1 MAKRTCRRRTFAQ
14 VRREEHVSL
23 ARYLNNHAEKL
34 DATDQR
40 EAGAIVR
47 ALGGNLM
54 AGLAE

>member
-1 MAKRTCRRRTFAQ
+1 MKRKVNRRTFKM

-40 EAGAIVR
+40 EAGSIVR
-47 ALGGNLM
+47 AVAGNLI

>member
-1 MAKRTCRRRTFAQ
+1 MKRKVNRRTFKM

-23 ARYLNNHAEKL
+23 ARYLDNHADKL

-40 EAGAIVR
+40 EASAIVR
-47 ALGGNLM
+47 ALGGSIR